1 MLDLMQIAK
10 TESQG
15 GDLKT
20 LLNNLYS
27 ETDVRP
33 KGYPNAI
40 VWKGGKHGQSI
51 NPVCHSLTD
60 AYALLGTI
68 AAADILNLPFYAV
81 PMWSQIRHDT
91 KLESLSWFGNM
102 QNTSIK
108 WSTAG
113 DAYVNDELGNK
124 VVVMG
129 KSGNAPLRTQAG
141 VYCNVRPYGPITVVR
156 CMPCLPYSQDKSK
169 FTVNKETG
177 IVHTEMNT
185 PGIQMAY
192 ACRLFL
198 KMIND
203 TGKVGRV
210 AFKPTQA
217 MEDGINAGLLIWL
230 LKDTKFEI
238 GRKWAVNAYEE
249 HKENIDKIISL
260 LPKDFK
266 HGMENWSGR
275 IEQHIADTNY
285 GLLIWDLIENQECVI
300 LATDLDGDR
309 LTDLLADI
317 SDPLRAFGQKVLN
330 HTNSDITIDSL
341 WKSMGYSTGNGRD
354 MTSVMYRKDGPPIH
368 EQTLG
373 SADAM
378 LLRLLDGDESMGGSK
393 KPYDPRIHFVL
404 IRDAYLDANPNNK
417 ELKHWLDNVLQVFDK
432 IYTNERPGFIE
443 GYNTWEIINHWWTR
457 PKSKLYYKEFHDPIG
472 DYIQTLEHILRT
484 QWFLGKHNIKYFMST
499 FTSEVIPEVLKSID
513 NAASEGAEKFLEHN
527 KRKYNE
533 LIHLYELI
541 DFSKFLP
548 ISGMHEWAK
557 QTGLPLMPNNAI
569 HPTPKQHEMF
579 VDKVI
584 LPFGFK

>member
-1 MLDLMQIAK
+1 MLYLMHIAK
-10 TESQG
+10 TEFEG
-15 GDLKT
+15 GDLKG
-20 LLNNLYS
+20 LLNTLYS

-33 KGYPNAI
+33 KGYPAAL
-40 VWKGGKHGQSI
+40 VWKGGNHDNNI
-51 NPVCHSLTD
+51 NPICHSLTD

-91 KLESLSWFGNM
+91 QLEALSWFGNM
-102 QNTSIK
+102 ENTSIK

-113 DAYVNDELGNK
+113 DAYVTDETGNR

-129 KSGNAPLRTQAG
+129 KYGNAPLRTQAG
-141 VYCNVRPYGPITVVR
+141 VFCNVRPYGPITVVR

-169 FTVNKETG
+169 FTVNEQTG

-203 TGKVGRV
+203 TRKLGRV

-230 LKDTKFEI
+230 LEGTKFSV

-249 HKENIDKIISL
+249 HKENIDKIIAL
-260 LPKDFK
+260 LPSDFK
-266 HGMENWSGR
+266 KGMESWSGK

-285 GLLIWDLIENQECVI
+285 GLLIWDLIENQECII

-317 SDPLRAFGQKVLN
+317 SDPLRAFGQKLLA
-330 HTNSDITIDSL
+330 HTNSNVTIDSA
-341 WKSMGYSTGNGRD
+341 WKSMGYKTCNGRD
-354 MTSVMYRKDGPPIH
+354 MTSVMYRMECPPIH

-404 IRDAYLDANPNNK
+404 IKDAYMDANPNNK
-417 ELKHWLDNVLQVFDK
+417 ELETWLNNVLKEFDE
-432 IYTNERPGFIE
+432 IYSNPRPGFID
-443 GYNTWEIINHWWTR
+443 GY
-457 PKSKLYYKEFHDPIG
+457 KKLK
-472 DYIQTLEHILRT
+472 
-484 QWFLGKHNIKYFMST
+484 NSIK
-499 FTSEVIPEVLKSID
+499 P
-513 NAASEGAEKFLEHN
+513 
-527 KRKYNE
+527 
-533 LIHLYELI
+533 
-541 DFSKFLP
+541 
-548 ISGMHEWAK
+548 W
-557 QTGLPLMPNNAI
+557 
-569 HPTPKQHEMF
+569 
-579 VDKVI
+579 
-584 LPFGFK
+584 

>member
-1 MLDLMQIAK
+1 MLDLMKIAV
-10 TESQG
+10 TESEG
-15 GDLKT
+15 GDLETILGQLYQKT
-20 LLNNLYS
+20 DIRPNGYS
-27 ETDVRP
+27 
-33 KGYPNAI
+33 NAI
-40 VWKGGKHGQSI
+40 VWKGGKHDGII

-68 AAADILNLPFYAV
+68 AAVDILNLPFYAV

-91 KLESLSWFGNM
+91 KLEALSWFGNM

-113 DAYVNDELGNK
+113 DAYVNDGSGNK
-124 VVVMG
+124 VVVRG

-141 VYCNVRPYGPITVVR
+141 VFCNVRPYGPITVVR

-169 FTVNKETG
+169 FSVNEKTG

-203 TGKVGRV
+203 TGKLGRV

-217 MEDGINAGLLIWL
+217 MEDGINAGILIWL
-230 LKDTKFEI
+230 LEGTKFSV

-249 HKENIDKIISL
+249 HKTNIDKIISL

-266 HGMENWSGR
+266 DGMENWSGK
-275 IEQHIADTNY
+275 IEQHISDTNY
-285 GLLIWDLIENQECVI
+285 GLLVWDIINKQECIV

-317 SDPLRAFGQKVLN
+317 SDPLRDFGTKILN
-330 HTNSDITIDSL
+330 YVKSDIDIDTA
-341 WKSMGYSTGNGRD
+341 WKSMGYTTGNGRD
-354 MTSVMYRKDGPPIH
+354 MTSVMHRMSGPPIH

-378 LLRLLDGDESMGGSK
+378 LLRLLEGDETMGGTK

-404 IRDAYLDANPNNK
+404 IRDAYLDANPNNI
-417 ELKHWLDNVLQVFDK
+417 ELKNWLDKVLNIFDG
-432 IYTNERPGFIE
+432 IYGSNRPGFIE
-443 GYNTWEIINHWWTR
+443 GY
-457 PKSKLYYKEFHDPIG
+457 KA
-472 DYIQTLEHILRT
+472 
-484 QWFLGKHNIKYFMST
+484 
-499 FTSEVIPEVLKSID
+499 LK
-513 NAASEGAEKFLEHN
+513 
-527 KRKYNE
+527 
-533 LIHLYELI
+533 
-541 DFSKFLP
+541 
-548 ISGMHEWAK
+548 
-557 QTGLPLMPNNAI
+557 NAI
-569 HPTPKQHEMF
+569 QPW
-579 VDKVI
+579 
-584 LPFGFK
+584 